1 MQQGTVVIRHSAL
14 LLLCLFELGA
24 AGDGQRVREGKDER
38 IPFLNR
44 DEHRI
49 AVITVF
55 VFVELGWVL
64 VCRVIHRPQRD
75 NAIVILGSCCG

>member
-1 MQQGTVVIRHSAL
+1 MIMLWQEVCWEIYRERICVTERCALKLKSSHTYKKQQGTVVIRHSAL

-44 DEHRI
+44 DEH
-49 AVITVF
+49 
-55 VFVELGWVL
+55 
-64 VCRVIHRPQRD
+64 
-75 NAIVILGSCCG
+75 